1 MMGWRIAWYK
11 VFEPLAYY
19 AAFFSIR
26 ASAFSYE
33 LMCFGKEKLEEHLN
47 ALLKLPKEKTTK
59 KEQDLIR
66 DMRIVQEMYARGYEF
81 MPLDIY
87 RAKDKYFQI
96 IDGKIMPS
104 FASIDGMGEKAAEQA
119 MLAAKDGPYTSI
131 ENFRN
136 RTKVSQTITEKM
148 KEMGL
153 FYDLPDSDQLSFDF
167 LMNA

>member
-1 MMGWRIAWYK
+1 
-11 VFEPLAYY
+11 
-19 AAFFSIR
+19 
-26 ASAFSYE
+26 
-33 LMCFGKEKLEEHLN
+33 
-47 ALLKLPKEKTTK
+47 
-59 KEQDLIR
+59 
-66 DMRIVQEMYARGYEF
+66 
-81 MPLDIY
+81 
-87 RAKDKYFQI
+87 
-96 IDGKIMPS
+96 MPS